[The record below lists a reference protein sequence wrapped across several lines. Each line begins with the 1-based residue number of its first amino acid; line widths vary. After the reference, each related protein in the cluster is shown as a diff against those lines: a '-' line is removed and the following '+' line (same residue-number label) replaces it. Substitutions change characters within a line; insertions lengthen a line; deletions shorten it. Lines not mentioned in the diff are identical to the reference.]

1 MPLVSTSSLAVHY
14 GAEIIF
20 SGIDLDIHERARI
33 GIVGPNGG
41 GKTSLLKVLVGQ
53 QLPNEGRVARS
64 NGLQI
69 GYVPQRPQSQFAG
82 TLREEVLTAFEQVR
96 SLEKALEAVSQQLN
110 SPDREAPDSDA
121 EETGRGYAA
130 LLEQYEA
137 AGGYSYERELERMV
151 DGLGLRP
158 ETLDSPASSASGGER
173 TRAALAKALLGK
185 PDLLVLDEPTNYLD
199 LKGVTWLERY
209 LTRFAPAVVVVS
221 HDRYFLDNMATQIWD
236 LDHGRLD
243 TYPGNFSK
251 YRVLKA
257 DRSLRQAKD
266 YEAQQ
271 EFIAKEQAF
280 IDRYRAG
287 QRSREAKGRET
298 RLRRL
303 ERIDRPDSSRSISLS
318 ASAATR
324 TGQAALVTHGL
335 KVGYTDADG
344 PTELL
349 TVPDLNLERGS
360 RTAVIGDN
368 GTGKTTFI
376 RTVLGI
382 APPLDG
388 WVRLG
393 QNVKVGYYS
402 QGLDALDDKHSVLD
416 SLLEIKNMPFEDARS
431 YLARFLFQGED
442 VFRSVGV
449 CSGGEKSR
457 LALARLLITE
467 PNLLVL
473 DEPTTHF
480 DIPSREALE
489 EVLKG
494 YTGTIVLVS
503 HDRHLVSFLAET
515 LLVVGDGTIT
525 PFPGTFDEWT
535 EAQQEAE
542 AAAAAVRVQE
552 RAKPAPRPQP
562 AKSPA
567 KSDDPKRRNPAA
579 PVVDM
584 EQIIVDLEE
593 KLVQLEGQLQEA
605 TQGRDLEEM
614 TRLAEGHARIQAELE
629 QRLAEWEE

>member
-1 MPLVSTSSLAVHY
+1 MPLVSTSDLAVHY
-14 GAEIIF
+14 GADIIF
-20 SGIDLDIHERARI
+20 SGINLDINVRARI

-53 QLPNEGRVARS
+53 QLPSEGRVARS
-64 NGLQI
+64 NGLQV
-69 GYVPQRPQSQFAG
+69 GYVPQYPQSEFTG
-82 TLREEVLTAFEQVR
+82 TLREEVLTAFGQVR
-96 SLEKALEAVSQQLN
+96 SLEKALEAGSRQFN
-110 SPDREAPDSDA
+110 SPDGDAPEGDA
-121 EETGRGYAA
+121 EETGRRYAA

-137 AGGYSYERELERMV
+137 AGGYSYEREMERMV

-158 ETLDSPASSASGGER
+158 ETLDSPASTASGGER
-173 TRAALAKALLGK
+173 TRAALAKALLGN

-209 LTRFAPAVVVVS
+209 LSHFAPAVVVVS
-221 HDRYFLDNMATQIWD
+221 HDRYFLDHMATQIWD
-236 LDHGRLD
+236 LAHGRLSE
-243 TYPGNFSK
+243 YPGNFSK

-257 DRSLRQAKD
+257 ERGLRQSKE

-303 ERIDRPDSSRSISLS
+303 ERIDRPDSDRSISLS

-324 TGQAALVTHGL
+324 TGQATLTTHGL
-335 KVGYTDADG
+335 KVGYTDVGG

-349 TVPDLNLERGS
+349 TVPDLKLERGS
-360 RTAVIGDN
+360 RTGVIGDN
-368 GTGKTTFI
+368 GTGKTTLI
-376 RTVLGI
+376 KTVLGMV
-382 APPLDG
+382 PPLDG
-388 WVRLG
+388 SVRLG

-402 QGLDALDDKHSVLD
+402 QGLDALVDEHTVLD
-416 SLLEIKNMPFEDARS
+416 SLLEIKSMPFEEARS

-442 VFRSVGV
+442 VFREVGV

-457 LALARLLITE
+457 LALARLLITQ

-494 YTGTIVLVS
+494 YSGTILLVS
-503 HDRHLVSFLAET
+503 HDRQLVSFLAEA
-515 LLVVGDGTIT
+515 LLVVEDGTVT
-525 PFPGTFDEWT
+525 PFPGTFDEWSQ
-535 EAQQEAE
+535 AQQEAE
-542 AAAAAVRVQE
+542 AAAAAIRAQAN
-552 RAKPAPRPQP
+552 AKPASRPQA
-562 AKSPA
+562 AKSQG
-567 KSDDPKRRNPAA
+567 PKRQNPAA
-579 PVVDM
+579 PIVDM
-584 EQIIVDLEE
+584 EQVIMGLEE
-593 KLVQLEGQLQEA
+593 NLRQLEDRLQEE
-605 TQGRDLEEM
+605 TQGQDLEEM
-614 TRLAEGHARIQAELE
+614 TRLAERHARTQAELE
-629 QRLAEWEE
+629 QRLAEWKE